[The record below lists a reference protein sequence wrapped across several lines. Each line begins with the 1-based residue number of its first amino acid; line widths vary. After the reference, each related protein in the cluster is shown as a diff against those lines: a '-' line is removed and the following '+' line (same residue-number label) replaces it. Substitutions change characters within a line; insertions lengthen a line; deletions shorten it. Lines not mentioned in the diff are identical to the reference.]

1 MLRWGIVARAITK
14 FVLVDLWMLLQ
25 GQVSLSS
32 CIQMRSLDSM
42 HCLRLSC
49 ITQISTQQ
57 LKPPCWNCTTSHSGI
72 LCETALSAW
81 GRTRMRGTTAA
92 NSVFGEA
99 RHRPHLLRQPQLA
112 LPLCGGQ
119 LRQRVQRVAV
129 STPQGKQ
136 ISRCRGEWLRHLAAQ
151 GPVREQ
157 GVNREVHLRLQR
169 SRHRRGL
176 MTGATN
182 QHRLTR
188 PARTPTWQPW
198 TEKQYAWVP
207 CSAPVGGA
215 PSSTRVPPIGPSVEN
230 NMENAKAKQ
239 AAPPV
244 TPGVPTI
251 GPTAETTAGML
262 PALAK
267 TKATSLSSMPPTGL
281 HCCHSRQL
289 LQGAQVGCRQP
300 APAGASTTPARP
312 SLLPWTPFN
321 PHGVPAKA
329 AAVPVIQS
337 VRPTSDPD
345 SPEPQ

>member
-1 MLRWGIVARAITK
+1 
-14 FVLVDLWMLLQ
+14 
-25 GQVSLSS
+25 
-32 CIQMRSLDSM
+32 M

-136 ISRCRGEWLRHLAAQ
+136 ISRCRREWLRHLAAQ

-239 AAPPV
+239 ADHCHPCRPLDFTVAIVASCCKEHKWVADNRPRRCV
-244 TPGVPTI
+244 HDTC
-251 GPTAETTAGML
+251 A
-262 PALAK
+262 AL
-267 TKATSLSSMPPTGL
+267 
-281 HCCHSRQL
+281 
-289 LQGAQVGCRQP
+289 V
-300 APAGASTTPARP
+300 
-312 SLLPWTPFN
+312 
-321 PHGVPAKA
+321 
-329 AAVPVIQS
+329 AAVDALQSAWSAGESSGSASHPV
-337 VRPTSDPD
+337 R
-345 SPEPQ
+345 